1 MGQLLSTIFGW
12 WRDAICDKKKLTTE
26 QLPLPSPITNSQQS
40 LSSCSNFKSDDAKLK
55 IKVVGNEKKVSA
67 RPQLHNRVEETE
79 ERTSGVVG
87 RNWRDCRSCEGEE
100 DLEEG
105 KEKEK
110 IIIGVRRIKHYISDY
125 KILLV
130 GEGDFSFSASLA
142 LAFASATNITA
153 TSLDS
158 IGK

>member
-12 WRDAICDKKKLTTE
+12 WRDAIGEKKKLTTG

-55 IKVVGNEKKVSA
+55 IKIVGNEKKVSA
-67 RPQLHNRVEETE
+67 RPQLYNTVEETE
-79 ERTSGVVG
+79 ERTSEVVG
-87 RNWRDCRSCEGEE
+87 RNWTDCRSYEGEE

-110 IIIGVRRIKHYISDY
+110 IFIGVRRIKHYRSDY